1 MNLYFLVEGKTERKV
16 YPKWLAHLAPQLERV
31 NSPCEATDNNYFL
44 ISGGGFPSILDN
56 HLKDSVSDINNSGKF
71 DYLVLLIDTD
81 DVSAAEK
88 TEEVEEFIRS
98 NDIIFNDCEFIIL
111 PQVVCMETWFLGNPR
126 IYSKNQPSAER
137 SAFSKHYD
145 VARNDPE
152 KMRQPEGYSGSI
164 GDYHFQY
171 IKTMLR
177 GKNIRYSKKNPQEV
191 TKPNYIEAL
200 RNRIEFDQNC
210 LSSMRNFFYAL
221 GKITKKEIVS

>member
-31 NSPCEATDNNYFL
+31 NFPCEATDNNYYL

-56 HLKDSVSDINNSGKF
+56 HLKDSVSDINTSGNF
-71 DYLVLLIDTD
+71 DYLFLLIDTD

-88 TEEVEEFIRS
+88 TEEVEEFVRN

-126 IYSKNQPSAER
+126 IYSKNSSSAEC
-137 SAFSKHYD
+137 STFSKHYD

-152 KMRQPEGYSGSI
+152 KMRQPQDSCGSI

-171 IKTMLR
+171 LKSMLR

-191 TKPNYIEAL
+191 TKPYYIDAL
-200 RNRIEFDQNC
+200 CNRIELDQNC

-221 GKITKKEIVS
+221 GRITEKEVI

>member
-16 YPKWLAHLAPQLERV
+16 YPKWLAHLAPQLEQV
-31 NSPCEATDNNYFL
+31 NFPCEATDNNYFL

-56 HLKDSVSDINNSGKF
+56 HLKDSVSDINNSGNF

-88 TEEVEEFIRS
+88 IEEVKEFVRS

-126 IYSKNQPSAER
+126 IYSKNPSSAEC

-152 KMRQPEGYSGSI
+152 KMRQPQESCGSI

-171 IKTMLR
+171 LKAMLR

-191 TKPNYIEAL
+191 TKPYYIEAL
-200 RNRIEFDQNC
+200 RNRIELDQNC
-210 LSSMRNFFYAL
+210 LSSMRNFFCAL
-221 GKITKKEIVS
+221 GIITEKEVI